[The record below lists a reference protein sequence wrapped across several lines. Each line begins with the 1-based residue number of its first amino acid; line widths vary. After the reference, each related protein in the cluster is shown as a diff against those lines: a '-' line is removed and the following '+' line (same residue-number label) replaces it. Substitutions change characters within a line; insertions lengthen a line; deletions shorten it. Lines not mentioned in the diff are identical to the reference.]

1 MNELKARALAAWNM
15 MKQTI
20 KTYAELNGTTKHQ

>member
-1 MNELKARALAAWNM
+1 MNKLKTRALAASTM

-20 KTYAELNGTTKHQ
+20 KTYAELNGTIKHQ